1 MVLLIFFNAYLRQLV
16 DEVLFHLLGIME
28 PL

>member
-16 DEVLFHLLGIME
+16 NEVLFHLLGIME